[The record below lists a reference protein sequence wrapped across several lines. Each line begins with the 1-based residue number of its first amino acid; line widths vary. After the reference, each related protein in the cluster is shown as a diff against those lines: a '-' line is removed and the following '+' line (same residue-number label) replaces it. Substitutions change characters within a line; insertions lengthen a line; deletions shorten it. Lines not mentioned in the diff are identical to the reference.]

1 MSKLFGA
8 FFPTLFGMGN
18 DAEIGFS
25 HGRLHPDRIV
35 VMITISGSLV
45 EIDVVGPVALSRKS
59 AWTHGLLAGV

>member
-1 MSKLFGA
+1 
-8 FFPTLFGMGN
+8 MGN